1 MNQYGFY
8 VCVSKMFIGLS
19 IVLLRRNP
27 VLGLYNKEEYVSYL
41 KTNSCIHMVLL
52 LMFGLAAVFLY
63 YMMLFVVLCYGC

>member
-41 KTNSCIHMVLL
+41 NQLL
-52 LMFGLAAVFLY
+52 YSYG
-63 YMMLFVVLCYGC
+63 VVTYV